1 MKRVATDVGGT
12 FTDLVHFDPEA
23 APGSSIVC
31 AKVDSTPPGFE
42 LGVMNALA
50 KTQIRGE
57 DMDFFVHGSTIIIN
71 TLTERKGVKTALI
84 TTRGFRDVLEIARGN
99 RPDLFN
105 FRYRKPEPL
114 VPRYLRREVTERI
127 DYKGNVLTP
136 LKTGELRPLVDELR
150 VEGVDAIAVCFLHAY
165 RNPDHELVAVREIQ
179 RLWPE
184 VAVIASHVLSRE
196 WREYERTNTT
206 AAAASVQPVAY
217 GYLSGLEA
225 SLADRGFS
233 KSAYVM
239 LSNGGI
245 DTFAAVRNKGIT
257 MVESGPAAG
266 VFGAATLGRLT
277 GTQNLITLDIGG
289 TTAKCSLIENGRV
302 RLTNKYVLER
312 TPRYAGYPLLVPVVD
327 IVEIGNGGGSI
338 AWLDDAGKLRVGPRS
353 AGADPGPAAYGR
365 GGKDFTTTDAHL
377 LTGRIDPGHFL
388 GGEIKVDLAAMNE
401 AAGRLCKVMNV
412 SREELARGVIRIANN
427 NMVNALKLVS
437 LNRGY
442 DPRDFSLVIFGG
454 GGGLHGTDLARTLQI
469 PEVIVPVNAS
479 VFSCWGMLQTD
490 LRRDRIVSV
499 PLVLAVTNASE
510 VDTTF
515 RKLEMQ
521 LRAELESDRVDTA
534 GLGFQR
540 MLDMRYEG
548 QEHTVKVDVPDR
560 LINAEVVEQ
569 IQEKFRDDYEREY
582 SYRLSSQIEVVNFHV
597 AAVVPVEQ
605 VMPAKPG
612 KTGRS
617 VEDCIRSERQ
627 VDFGPLDVHRCAI
640 YERAL
645 LEPGM
650 LIEAPAII
658 DEPDTT
664 IVVDSG
670 RARVDDFGNIR
681 IEV

>member
-1 MKRVATDVGGT
+1 MIRVATDVGGT

-42 LGVMNALA
+42 NGVMNALV
-50 KTQIRGE
+50 KTQIQGE

-136 LKTGELRPLVDELR
+136 LKTGELRPLVDELK
-150 VEGVDAIAVCFLHAY
+150 EEDVDAIAVCFLHAY
-165 RNPDHELVAVREIQ
+165 RNPDHELAAVREIQ

-206 AAAASVQPVAY
+206 VAAASVQPVAY
-217 GYLSGLEA
+217 GYLQGLETH
-225 SLADRGFS
+225 LANQGFS
-233 KSAYVM
+233 KTAYVM

-266 VFGAATLGRLT
+266 VFGAAALGRLT
-277 GTQNLITLDIGG
+277 GIQNLITLDIGG

-302 RLTNKYVLER
+302 RFANKYVLER

-338 AWLDDAGKLRVGPRS
+338 AWVDDAGKLRVGPRS

-365 GGKDFTTTDAHL
+365 GGKDFTMTDAHL
-377 LTGRIDPGHFL
+377 LTGRIDPEHFL
-388 GGEIKVDLAAMNE
+388 GGEIKVDIASINKAADD
-401 AAGRLCKVMNV
+401 LCNVMDV
-412 SREELARGVIRIANN
+412 SREALARGVIRIANN

-437 LNRGY
+437 LNRGH
-442 DPRDFSLVIFGG
+442 DPRNFSLVVFGG

-479 VFSCWGMLQTD
+479 VFSCWGMLQSD
-490 LRRDRIVSV
+490 LRRDCIVST
-499 PLVLAVTNASE
+499 PLVLTATNANE
-510 VDTTF
+510 IDTAL
-515 RKLEMQ
+515 RKLEKQ
-521 LRAELESDRVDTA
+521 LKGELESDHVDT
-534 GLGFQR
+534 LKLRFQR

-548 QEHTVKVDVPDR
+548 QEHTVKVAVPATRVDAGMIER
-560 LINAEVVEQ
+560 
-569 IQEKFRDDYEREY
+569 IQEIFRDEYEREY
-582 SYRLSSQIEVVNFHV
+582 SYRLSSQIEVVNFHI
-597 AAVVPVEQ
+597 AAVIPVER
-605 VMPAKPG
+605 VTAAEPG
-612 KTGRS
+612 KTGRN
-617 VEDCIRSERQ
+617 VGDCVRSERL
-627 VDFGPLDVHRCAI
+627 VDFGPFGVHRTAI

-650 LIEAPAII
+650 IIEAPAII

-664 IVVDSG
+664 IIVDSG